1 MTDISKFKDR
11 YNSDEAFFLFNKN
24 NIITERYG
32 IWGRYACD
40 DDPMR
45 TIHHL
50 YHYHGIVVDDTPFT
64 ATVDFVDTRLEGIEI
79 IWDGNPFKLN
89 KLKDYYNVIKY
100 K

>member
-11 YNSDEAFFLFNKN
+11 GNSEDEFFLFNEDN
-24 NIITERYG
+24 LITERYG

-40 DDPMR
+40 TDPMR

-50 YHYHGIVVDDTPFT
+50 YHYHDIVVDDPPF
-64 ATVDFVDTRLEGIEI
+64 ADGVDFVDTRLEGIELV
-79 IWDGNPFKLN
+79 WKGNPFKLN
-89 KLKDYYNVIKY
+89 KLKDYYNVIKS